1 MQVDG
6 VWDFGLMRHCALI
19 GPFYDPI
26 KRADFGT
33 NLFLKKKKTSISK
46 TKYKV
51 LHRE

>member
-19 GPFYDPI
+19 GLFYDPI

-33 NLFLKKKKTSISK
+33 NLFLKKKKNLNIQDK
-46 TKYKV
+46 I
-51 LHRE
+51 